1 MRSSIPG
8 SGRPPGGGG
17 VSPLRCACRAIA
29 WTQAPGGLQS
39 MGFQRSGTLRVTGT
53 HEARAGVGCS
63 TAPACGPRLE
73 ETSPVQ
79 KQQSPTLGLGNCSS
93 SSRSLTRRERVLRVL
108 LSVK

>member
-1 MRSSIPG
+1 
-8 SGRPPGGGG
+8 
-17 VSPLRCACRAIA
+17 
-29 WTQAPGGLQS
+29 

-79 KQQSPTLGLGNCSS
+79 KQQSPTLGLGRGRAELEAAG
-93 SSRSLTRRERVLRVL
+93 RSLVARSTRSAGPRTPGAPGRGLGGAWASPAPRASGSL
-108 LSVK
+108 